1 MSQGA
6 AVKQSTSGEVEE
18 RNYVDGKLNGKVKI
32 LPQIQGQI
40 CLKTQINT
48 NTNMVP
54 NTNMMASIVD
64 GCYKEKEDQYILFQ
78 ATVIYSDSSKE
89 QRTYKVSKLL
99 FFQPRRICSKKILFS
114 DNHGTNPHDHPHPH
128 PHDHNHPHPH
138 DHPHHPHEDVLGE
151 QVDGSSRTV
160 CSLWRAD

>member
-1 MSQGA
+1 MFQGA

-32 LPQIQGQI
+32 LPQIKGQMW
-40 CLKTQINT
+40 LKTQVNT
-48 NTNMVP
+48 MTNMVR
-54 NTNMMASIVD
+54 NTNMMASIAD
-64 GCYKEKEDQYILFQ
+64 SCYKEKEDQYILCQ

-99 FFQPRRICSKKILFS
+99 FFPASPDLLQKNLLS
-114 DNHGTNPHDHPHPH
+114 DNHGTHPHPHPHDHPHPH
-128 PHDHNHPHPH
+128 PHD
-138 DHPHHPHEDVLGE
+138 HPHEDVLGE

>member
-32 LPQIQGQI
+32 LPQIKGQMW
-40 CLKTQINT
+40 LKTQVNT
-48 NTNMVP
+48 MTNMVR
-54 NTNMMASIVD
+54 NTNMMASIAD
-64 GCYKEKEDQYILFQ
+64 SCYKEKEDQYILCQ

-99 FFQPRRICSKKILFS
+99 FFPAGFAPRYFSPQITTELILMTLLILMIILIILMRMF
-114 DNHGTNPHDHPHPH
+114 
-128 PHDHNHPHPH
+128 
-138 DHPHHPHEDVLGE
+138 
-151 QVDGSSRTV
+151 
-160 CSLWRAD
+160 